1 MSLPELVDGVE
12 THRKTLTAFN
22 TDEAS
27 VEALRDRFAA
37 HNVEVKTV
45 ESPDVPD
52 EYVVLGEGEEFVTA
66 ARVPDLLDPPETGSF
81 DDASDPIL
89 DALDRTMFTTFNAA
103 ELLTISRD
111 IEELARQVGSGRLHA
126 GFQTLNVLAGELDA
140 YERLAGQSGLHVD
153 AYAAAEGEV
162 PDHDDSLAIHV
173 ERSEEIRSTWF
184 VAYDGGGRD
193 EHKCALVAEE
203 REPGT
208 YCGFWTYDE
217 DTVDYVCSHLRESYP
232 LVPA

>member
-1 MSLPELVDGVE
+1 MSLLELVDGVE

-37 HNVEVKTV
+37 HNVKVTTV
-45 ESPDVPD
+45 ESPDLPD

-66 ARVPDLLDPPETGSF
+66 ARVPDLLDPPESGAF
-81 DDASDPIL
+81 DAGDPIL
-89 DALDRTMFTTFNAA
+89 EALDRTTFTTFDAA
-103 ELLTISRD
+103 ELLAISRD
-111 IEELARQVGSGRLHA
+111 IEERARQVGSGRLHA
-126 GFQTLNVLAGELDA
+126 GFQTLDVLAGELDA
-140 YERLAGQSGLHVD
+140 YERLAVQSGLHVD

-203 REPGT
+203 REPDA
-208 YCGFWTYDE
+208 YYGFWTYDE
-217 DTVDYVCSHLRESYP
+217 DTVDYVCSHLQESYP